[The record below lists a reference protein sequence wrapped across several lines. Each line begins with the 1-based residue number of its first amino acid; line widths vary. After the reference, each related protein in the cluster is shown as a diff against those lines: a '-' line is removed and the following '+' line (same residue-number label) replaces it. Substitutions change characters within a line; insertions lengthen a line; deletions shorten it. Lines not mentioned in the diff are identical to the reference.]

1 MPYRKSAIRRLPTQ
15 VFFVP
20 AIIAALIQ
28 LYFKLSITCIR
39 GHPSFLI
46 PEKLAGKQ
54 VIFPPAVSMRCVDP
68 QAIVRRWL
76 IVSTVISTI
85 TWDHVKMPSSSTSA
99 VLFALFYIFLVANL
113 AHSSKSCLRAKL
125 MPLRFL
131 VVHKIFSCLVDA
143 LILVRV
149 LSLVRSFVPMLKLAI
164 RNALRA
170 LCTTRVVL

>member
-1 MPYRKSAIRRLPTQ
+1 
-15 VFFVP
+15 
-20 AIIAALIQ
+20 
-28 LYFKLSITCIR
+28 
-39 GHPSFLI
+39 
-46 PEKLAGKQ
+46 
-54 VIFPPAVSMRCVDP
+54 MRCVDP
-68 QAIVRRWL
+68 QASIRFL
-76 IVSTVISTI
+76 LFISTVISTI
-85 TWDHVKMPSSSTSA
+85 TGNQVKMPSSSTSA
-99 VLFALFYIFLVANL
+99 VLFAHFCVFLVANL

-143 LILVRV
+143 LILVGV